1 MATTTPEARAQI
13 IADALASAQA
23 QPDAERVRLAW
34 KDGEYTATVIEI
46 PLTAVVL
53 NPRSHRIRSQLESA
67 EQKDVVARDPFGE
80 TAQNLIAE
88 ILRSTE
94 RFEDLKSNLK
104 DVGQIDP
111 GVVSHNGLLVNANTR
126 CVALNDL
133 GKRYIRVAVLPQDA
147 SQEEIDRLELRL
159 QMKRDF
165 RRPYTFTNE
174 LLFIEDL
181 VRQYHDKPAQIAVA
195 MNWASE
201 AQGASLKKAEEQ
213 VQQRLRMLAL
223 IREVQHMSGE
233 RVPLTDFDD
242 TQQAIQEIDEDYE
255 ALKKRDEGAARRL
268 RDARIVGVLS
278 EVGYRELREID
289 ETFVEDYLLPSMEEQ
304 DLFRGITDRLLQ
316 LRPPENGEPL
326 PGLDVLGPAEVQP
339 IGQRT
344 AAPLLALLTETAG
357 KERVVATDSNGPI
370 LDQPRTAFVAELK
383 VAIISAAQDARD
395 DRQEGDRLDR
405 PRALVRRAS
414 RIVRN
419 ASQVY
424 QRVKTAPAFNA
435 ALFRV
440 AVEELRS
447 VQEALDTMMQ
457 DNGE

>member
-13 IADALASAQA
+13 IADALKAEDAQ
-23 QPDAERVRLAW
+23 QNAERIRLPW
-34 KDGEYTATVIEI
+34 KDDEYTATVIKI

-67 EQKDVVARDPFGE
+67 TKKDVVARDPFGE
-80 TAQNLIAE
+80 DAQNVIAE
-88 ILRSTE
+88 ILRNTE
-94 RFEDLKSNLK
+94 RFDDLKANLK
-104 DVGQIDP
+104 DVGQTDP
-111 GVVSHNGLLVNANTR
+111 GAVSHNGLLVNANTR
-126 CVALNDL
+126 CVALKDL
-133 GKRYIRVAVLPQDA
+133 GERYIRVAVLPQDA

-181 VRQYHDKPAQIAVA
+181 VKQYHDNAGQIATA

-201 AQGASLKKAEEQ
+201 AQGASLKKATEQ

-223 IREVQHMSGE
+223 IREVQYMSGQ
-233 RVPLTDFDD
+233 RVPLTDFDN

-255 ALKKRDEGAARRL
+255 ELKKRDEGAARRL
-268 RDARIVGVLS
+268 RDTRVVGVLS
-278 EVGYRELREID
+278 DVGYRELREID
-289 ETFVEDYLLPSMEEQ
+289 ESFVENYLLPSMEEQ

-316 LRPPENGEPL
+316 LQPSENGEQL

-339 IGQRT
+339 VGQRT
-344 AAPLLALLTETAG
+344 AAPLLTLLTETAG
-357 KERVVATDSNGPI
+357 KERVIASDGNGPL
-370 LDQPRTAFVAELK
+370 LDQPRTAFIAELK
-383 VAIISAAQDARD
+383 AAIINAAQDARD

-405 PRALVRRAS
+405 PRTLVRRAS

-424 QRVKTAPAFNA
+424 QRVKTMPAFNA
-435 ALFRV
+435 ALFRT
-440 AVEELRS
+440 AVEELRTA
-447 VQEALDTMMQ
+447 QQALDTMMQ

>member
-1 MATTTPEARAQI
+1 MATTTAEARADV
-13 IADALASAQA
+13 IAAALKAANA
-23 QPDAERVRLAW
+23 EPDAERIRLAW
-34 KDGEYTATVIEI
+34 KDGEYSATVIKI
-46 PLTAVVL
+46 PVSAVVL

-67 EQKDVVARDPFGE
+67 AQKDVVARDPFGE
-80 TAQNLIAE
+80 DAQNVIAE
-88 ILRSTE
+88 ILRKTE

-126 CVALNDL
+126 CVALKDL
-133 GKRYIRVAVLPQDA
+133 GERYIRVAVLPQDA

-181 VRQYHDKPAQIAVA
+181 VRQYHDNAGQIAVA

-201 AQGASLKKAEEQ
+201 AQGATLKKAEEQ

-223 IREVQHMSGE
+223 IREVQHMSGH
-233 RVPLTDFDD
+233 RVPLTDFDN

-255 ALKKRDEGAARRL
+255 ALKKRDEVAARRL
-268 RDARIVGVLS
+268 RDTRIVGVLS
-278 EVGYRELREID
+278 EVGYRELREIN
-289 ETFVEDYLLPSMEEQ
+289 EAFVEEYLLPSMEEQ
-304 DLFRGITDRLLQ
+304 DLFRGVSDRLLQ
-316 LRPPENGEPL
+316 LRAPENVEQL
-326 PGLDVLGPAEVQP
+326 PGLDVLGPVEVQP
-339 IGQRT
+339 VGQRT
-344 AAPLLALLTETAG
+344 AGPLLILLTETAG
-357 KERVVATDSNGPI
+357 KDRVVVSDSNGPI
-370 LDQPRTAFVAELK
+370 LDQPRAAFIGELK
-383 VAIISAAQDARD
+383 AAIINAAQDARD

-405 PRALVRRAS
+405 PRTLVRRAS
-414 RIVRN
+414 RILRN

-424 QRVKTAPAFNA
+424 QRVKTMPAFNA
-435 ALFRV
+435 ALFAT

-447 VQEALDTMMQ
+447 VQQALDAMMQ